1 MRIDILSLFPNMFQA
16 TMGES
21 IIGKAQDNGFIDI
34 NVTDFRQYTTD
45 KHKMRIDILSLFPNM
60 FQATMGESIIGKA
73 QDNGFIDI
81 NVTDFRQY
89 TTDKHNHVDDAPF
102 GGGAGMLLQAQPIFD
117 AMDAIHEQTKDQYSK
132 GRVILMDPAGRKF
145 DQAYAKELAQ
155 EDHLTFICG
164 HYEGYDERI
173 RNLVTD
179 EASLGDYVLTG
190 GELAAMVMI
199 DATVRFVPGVLGNMS
214 SPMGDSFSNGLL
226 EYPQYTR
233 PADFRGMKVP
243 EVLTSGNH
251 QKIKEWRMRESL
263 RRTLHRRPDLLKTA
277 KLSREQQLMLE
288 DIKLDEDPTVPD

>member
-1 MRIDILSLFPNMFQA
+1 MRIDILSLFPDMFQA
-16 TMGES
+16 TLGES
-21 IIGKAQDNGFIDI
+21 IIGRAQEDGFLDI
-34 NVTDFRQYTTD
+34 NVTDFR
-45 KHKMRIDILSLFPNM
+45 N
-60 FQATMGESIIGKA
+60 
-73 QDNGFIDI
+73 
-81 NVTDFRQY
+81 Y

-102 GGGAGMLLQAQPIFD
+102 GGGAGMLLQAQPIYD
-117 AMDAIHEQTKDQYSK
+117 AMDAIDKEIEGKYPR

-145 DQAYAKELAQ
+145 DQKYAQ
-155 EDHLTFICG
+155 ELSQEEHLTFICG

-199 DATVRFVPGVLGNMS
+199 DATVRFVPGVLGNQA

-251 QKIKEWRMRESL
+251 QKIKEWRIKESL
-263 RRTLHRRPDLLKTA
+263 RRTLERRPDLLESANLT
-277 KLSREQQLMLE
+277 REQQIMLQ
-288 DIKLDEDPTVPD
+288 DLKLDQESDDDE

>member
-1 MRIDILSLFPNMFQA
+1 MRIDILSLFPDMFKA

-21 IIGKAQDNGFIDI
+21 MIGHAQENGFIDI
-34 NVTDFRQYTTD
+34 
-45 KHKMRIDILSLFPNM
+45 H
-60 FQATMGESIIGKA
+60 
-73 QDNGFIDI
+73 
-81 NVTDFRQY
+81 VTDFRQY

-117 AMDAIHEQTKDQYSK
+117 AMDAVQKEAKENHYQP
-132 GRVILMDPAGRKF
+132 GRVILMDPAGRRF
-145 DQAYAKELAQ
+145 DQAYAKELSQ

-173 RNLVTD
+173 RHLVTD

-199 DATVRFVPGVLGNMS
+199 DATVRFVPGVLGNQA

-243 EVLTSGNH
+243 DVLTSGNH

-263 RRTLHRRPDLLKTA
+263 KRTLERRPDLLKTA
-277 KLSREQQLMLE
+277 PLTREQQIMLQ
-288 DIKLDEDPTVPD
+288 DLKLDMEDPDELN

>member
-1 MRIDILSLFPNMFQA
+1 MRIDILSLFPNMFEA
-16 TMGES
+16 PLGES
-21 IIGKAQDNGFIDI
+21 IVGRAQEDGLVDVK
-34 NVTDFRQYTTD
+34 VTDFRQFTTD
-45 KHKMRIDILSLFPNM
+45 KHR
-60 FQATMGESIIGKA
+60 
-73 QDNGFIDI
+73 
-81 NVTDFRQY
+81 
-89 TTDKHNHVDDAPF
+89 HVDDAPF

-117 AMDAIHEQTKDQYSK
+117 AMDHIEQEIGGQLPK

-145 DQAYAKELAQ
+145 DQSYAQELAE

-173 RNLVTD
+173 RELVTD

-199 DATVRFVPGVLGNMS
+199 DATVRFVPGVLGNQE
-214 SPMGDSFSNGLL
+214 SPTGDSFSNGLL

-251 QKIKEWRMRESL
+251 QKIAEWRMRESL
-263 RRTLHRRPDLLKTA
+263 RRTLLRRPDLLETA
-277 KLSREQQLMLE
+277 HLSREQEIMLQDLKLEYE
-288 DIKLDEDPTVPD
+288 DLD

>member
-1 MRIDILSLFPNMFQA
+1 MRIDILSLFPDMFNATLGQSIVGRAQA
-16 TMGES
+16 DGFLD
-21 IIGKAQDNGFIDI
+21 IKA
-34 NVTDFRQYTTD
+34 TDFR
-45 KHKMRIDILSLFPNM
+45 HF
-60 FQATMGESIIGKA
+60 
-73 QDNGFIDI
+73 
-81 NVTDFRQY
+81 

-117 AMDAIHEQTKDQYSK
+117 AMAAIEAETKDQYPK
-132 GRVILMDPAGRKF
+132 GRVILLDPAGRRF
-145 DQAYAKELAQ
+145 DQAYARELAQ
-155 EDHLTFICG
+155 EEHLTFICG

-173 RNLVTD
+173 RTLVTD

-199 DATVRFVPGVLGNMS
+199 DATARFVPGVLGNMA

-251 QKIKEWRMRESL
+251 QKIREWRMRESL
-263 RRTLHRRPDLLKTA
+263 RRTLERRPDLLETA
-277 KLSREQQLMLE
+277 PLTPEQRIMLQDLRLE
-288 DIKLDEDPTVPD
+288 EAGDQ

>member
-1 MRIDILSLFPNMFQA
+1 MRIDILSLFPDMFDA
-16 TMGES
+16 TLGQS
-21 IIGKAQDNGFIDI
+21 IVGRAQDDGFVDI

-45 KHKMRIDILSLFPNM
+45 KHR
-60 FQATMGESIIGKA
+60 
-73 QDNGFIDI
+73 
-81 NVTDFRQY
+81 
-89 TTDKHNHVDDAPF
+89 HVDDAPF

-117 AMDAIHEQTKDQYSK
+117 AMDAIEQETKDTYPK
-132 GRVILMDPAGRKF
+132 GRVILMDPAGRRF
-145 DQAYAKELAQ
+145 DQDFAMELAQ
-155 EDHLTFICG
+155 EEHLTFICG

-173 RNLVTD
+173 RQLVTD

-190 GELAAMVMI
+190 GELAAMVMV

-251 QKIKEWRMRESL
+251 EKIREWRMRESL
-263 RRTLHRRPDLLKTA
+263 KRTLERRPDLLKNA
-277 KLSREQQLMLE
+277 KLSREQQIILQDL
-288 DIKLDEDPTVPD
+288 KLDLDPDAPK

>member
-1 MRIDILSLFPNMFQA
+1 MRIDILSLFPDMFQA

-21 IIGKAQDNGFIDI
+21 IVGRAQDDGFLDI

-45 KHKMRIDILSLFPNM
+45 KHR
-60 FQATMGESIIGKA
+60 
-73 QDNGFIDI
+73 
-81 NVTDFRQY
+81 
-89 TTDKHNHVDDAPF
+89 HVDDAPF

-117 AMDAIHEQTKDQYSK
+117 AMAAIDREVTGQYPK
-132 GRVILMDPAGRKF
+132 GRVILMDPAGRRF
-145 DQAYAKELAQ
+145 DQRYAQELAQ
-155 EDHLTFICG
+155 EEHLTFICG

-173 RNLVTD
+173 RHLVTD

-199 DATVRFVPGVLGNMS
+199 DATVRFVPGVLGNQA

-263 RRTLHRRPDLLKTA
+263 RRTLLRRPDLLKNAHLT
-277 KLSREQQLMLE
+277 REQEIMLQ
-288 DIKLDEDPTVPD
+288 DLKLDQESDDEE

>member
-1 MRIDILSLFPNMFQA
+1 MRIDILSLFPDMFQA
-16 TMGES
+16 TLGES
-21 IIGKAQDNGFIDI
+21 IIGRAQEDGFLDI
-34 NVTDFRQYTTD
+34 NVTDFR
-45 KHKMRIDILSLFPNM
+45 N
-60 FQATMGESIIGKA
+60 
-73 QDNGFIDI
+73 
-81 NVTDFRQY
+81 Y

-102 GGGAGMLLQAQPIFD
+102 GGGAGMLLQAQPIYD
-117 AMDAIHEQTKDQYSK
+117 AMDAIDKEIEGKYPR

-145 DQAYAKELAQ
+145 DQKYAQ
-155 EDHLTFICG
+155 ELSQEEHLTFICG

-199 DATVRFVPGVLGNMS
+199 DATVRFVPGVLGNQA

-251 QKIKEWRMRESL
+251 QKIKEWRMKESL
-263 RRTLHRRPDLLKTA
+263 RRTLERRPDLLESANLT
-277 KLSREQQLMLE
+277 REQQIMLQ
-288 DIKLDEDPTVPD
+288 DLKLDQEIDDDE

>member
-1 MRIDILSLFPNMFQA
+1 
-16 TMGES
+16 
-21 IIGKAQDNGFIDI
+21 
-34 NVTDFRQYTTD
+34 
-45 KHKMRIDILSLFPNM
+45 
-60 FQATMGESIIGKA
+60 
-73 QDNGFIDI
+73 
-81 NVTDFRQY
+81 
-89 TTDKHNHVDDAPF
+89 
-102 GGGAGMLLQAQPIFD
+102 MLLQAQPIYD
-117 AMDAIHEQTKDQYSK
+117 AMDAIDKEIEGKYPR

-145 DQAYAKELAQ
+145 DQKYAQ
-155 EDHLTFICG
+155 ELSQEEHLTFICG

-199 DATVRFVPGVLGNMS
+199 DATVRFVPGVLGNQA

-251 QKIKEWRMRESL
+251 QKIKEWRMKESL
-263 RRTLHRRPDLLKTA
+263 RRTLERRPDLLESANLT
-277 KLSREQQLMLE
+277 REQQIMLQ
-288 DIKLDEDPTVPD
+288 DLKLDQESDDDE

>member
-1 MRIDILSLFPNMFQA
+1 MRIDILSLFPDMFNATLGQSIVGRAQA
-16 TMGES
+16 
-21 IIGKAQDNGFIDI
+21 DGFLDI
-34 NVTDFRQYTTD
+34 KVTDFRY
-45 KHKMRIDILSLFPNM
+45 F
-60 FQATMGESIIGKA
+60 
-73 QDNGFIDI
+73 
-81 NVTDFRQY
+81 

-117 AMDAIHEQTKDQYSK
+117 AMAAIEAETKDQYPK
-132 GRVILMDPAGRKF
+132 GRVILLDPAGRRF
-145 DQAYAKELAQ
+145 DQAYARELAQ
-155 EDHLTFICG
+155 EEHLTFICG

-173 RNLVTD
+173 RTLVTD

-199 DATVRFVPGVLGNMS
+199 DATARFVPGVLGNMA

-251 QKIKEWRMRESL
+251 QKIREWRMRESL
-263 RRTLHRRPDLLKTA
+263 RRTLERRPDLLETA
-277 KLSREQQLMLE
+277 PLTPEQRIMLQDLRLE
-288 DIKLDEDPTVPD
+288 EAGDQ

>member
-1 MRIDILSLFPNMFQA
+1 MRIDVLSLFPDMFKPTLGQ
-16 TMGES
+16 S
-21 IIGKAQDNGFIDI
+21 IVGRGQDDGFLDI
-34 NVTDFRQYTTD
+34 HVTDFR
-45 KHKMRIDILSLFPNM
+45 HF
-60 FQATMGESIIGKA
+60 
-73 QDNGFIDI
+73 
-81 NVTDFRQY
+81 

-117 AMDAIHEQTKDQYSK
+117 AMAAIDEEAQKENYPK

-145 DQAYAKELAQ
+145 DQDYAQELAQ
-155 EDHLTFICG
+155 EEHLTFICG

-173 RNLVTD
+173 RQLVTD

-214 SPMGDSFSNGLL
+214 SSMGDSFSNGLL

-233 PADFRGMKVP
+233 PAEFRGMKVP

-251 QKIKEWRMRESL
+251 EKIRQWRMYQSL
-263 RRTLHRRPDLLKTA
+263 KRTWERRPDLIEQA
-277 KLSREQQLMLE
+277 KLSREQQIMLQ
-288 DIKLDEDPTVPD
+288 DIKLGEDPTMQ